1 MGDIDEYLQSR
12 KLQEAEEALEE
23 AKRRLADEKNH
34 LKDEQKRAK
43 AKESRHHEDSS
54 DDERPHSTHH
64 DSDDE
69 GSSYS
74 LKPWM
79 LWNLI
84 ILCLIIILFGVS
96 MFYPKSE
103 SVDYAKID
111 AAIDSKLQAQQKEIS
126 SLKTQLADK
135 TDDTADKKAA
145 EKALADLESTSVGP
159 RFTLNAQDDE
169 GNTIGNKGSV
179 ELINGSTIDYM
190 LIVENEEKE
199 IIRCN
204 ADRKINNNTKSK
216 YFENL
221 KIGPVE
227 VEDLPQEVSNST
239 SNTVKV
245 IYDFSCHFEEDT
257 DTSDQS
263 IEFTFT
269 FK

>member
-34 LKDEQKRAK
+34 LKDEQKKAK
-43 AKESRHHEDSS
+43 VKESRHHEDSS
-54 DDERPHSTHH
+54 DDDHPHSSHH

-103 SVDYAKID
+103 AVDYAKID
-111 AAIDSKLQAQQKEIS
+111 TAIDSKLQAQQKEIT

-135 TDDTADKKAA
+135 ADDSADKKAA
-145 EKALADLESTSVGP
+145 EKALADLESAAVGP
-159 RFTLNAQDDE
+159 RFTLNAKDEE

-179 ELINGSTIDYM
+179 ELINGTTIDYL
-190 LIVENEEKE
+190 LIVENKEKE
-199 IIRCN
+199 IIRCD
-204 ADRKINNNTKSK
+204 ADRKINNNTKTK

-221 KIGPVE
+221 KVGVLEI
-227 VEDLPQEVSNST
+227 EDIPQEVTNST

-245 IYDFSCHFEEDT
+245 IYEFSCHFEDDT

-263 IEFTFT
+263 IEFTST